1 MQATKKKLRDQIEE
15 SNWLADSLDNL
26 EQYTRKNSVELH
38 CISENTYDSTEE
50 VVVKVAKGLRA

>member
-38 CISENTYDSTEE
+38 CIPENTYDSTE
-50 VVVKVAKGLRA
+50 VVVKVAKDPRA